1 MQGELECIG
10 MVRVGSLPWEVS
22 ERLAQFTGNWLEF
35 VPEQNAIIVRHVQP
49 LGCPALSAVPCE
61 LIALID
67 SIPSELR
74 ASIPGGALYLRSQ
87 NGPVLRL
94 VVERGDVRIE
104 WPRADYSQ
112 PVPVD
117 PEAAIKEADPSTARV
132 TGWARFSG
140 SAAGAGSLQEFI
152 DGFEGLYPEG
162 EVFTDC
168 KQNVVSVQLKNVNVG
183 PAGLIGKL
191 RELAGSIDSLQ
202 AELDVDSFVADSPAS
217 DFRIEIRDGRVQAKR
232 PSLWREPHL
241 RP

>member
-1 MQGELECIG
+1 MQGELECVG

-35 VPEQNAIIVRHVQP
+35 APEQNAIIVRHVQP
-49 LGCPALSAVPCE
+49 IGCPALSAVPCE

-67 SIPSELR
+67 SIPPELR
-74 ASIPGGALYLRSQ
+74 ESMPGGAFYLRTQ

-112 PVPVD
+112 PVVVD
-117 PEAAIKEADPSTARV
+117 PEAAINEADASTARV

-140 SAAGAGSLQEFI
+140 SPAGAGRLQEFI

-168 KQNVVSVQLKNVNVG
+168 KQDVVFVQFKDVNVG

-191 RELAGSIDSLQ
+191 RELAEFTDSLQ
-202 AELDVDSFVADSPAS
+202 AELDVGSFVAGSPAR

-232 PSLWREPHL
+232 PSLWREGDLHP
-241 RP
+241 